1 MSFSKI
7 TAEYFPLTDVQ
18 KKSLDTIGERLVAT
32 NEVMNLTAIT
42 DEKGV
47 ALLHFYD
54 CLTLLET
61 GLFKDKKII
70 DVGCGGGFPSL
81 PLAACS
87 ENCFV
92 TANDSTAKKLAF
104 VSDCARAAGLHN
116 LETLCGRAEEL
127 SVNEKYRE
135 KFDIA
140 VSRGV
145 ARMNILCEWC
155 LPFVKVGGYFVAMK
169 GEKGS
174 EETAEAENAIK
185 LLGGEL
191 VDIINKTVPEYD
203 YLHTLVVI
211 KKIKPT
217 PASYPRKNGQIMKKP
232 L

>member
-135 KFDIA
+135 KFDIS

>member
-87 ENCFV
+87 ENCFI

-135 KFDIA
+135 KFDAA